1 MSSGDTPAS
10 IGFVGAGW
18 RADAYVTVAQ
28 ARPDLFSIDGV
39 LCRSDTSAQRVA
51 HRWGLPSTTSERE
64 FFARR
69 FDYVVL
75 CVPRDLVSSFLALG
89 MAADLPVLVETPL
102 AADIE
107 ELEALHR
114 RWATAPIQSAEQY
127 RYQPSHAARI
137 AVADSGLLG
146 AISTAEVSAAHDY
159 HGISLIRR
167 ILRTGFAPVSVRA
180 SAIDEPV
187 VSTLG
192 RAGWAPDLVTSPT
205 RRVRAELSFDGGTT
219 GLYDFTSEQY
229 FSPIRS
235 RRVAIRGD
243 RGELCND
250 DVAYMAGPAQPVR
263 QRLRRDQTGA
273 DGDLGGLHLRGITL
287 GDEVVYRNPL
297 APARLS
303 DDEIAIGTVLT
314 EMRRFTDSGTP
325 FYGIDEACEDQYL
338 ADLVQRAIATGA
350 VEHSTA
356 RPWAPSA

>member
-1 MSSGDTPAS
+1 MTDAPAS

-18 RADAYVTVAQ
+18 RSDAYFTVAQ

-39 LCRSDTSAQRVA
+39 LCRSDATAQRVA
-51 HRWGLPSTTSERE
+51 HRWGVPSTTAERE

-75 CVPRDLVSSFLALG
+75 CVPRDLVSDFLTLSLDAE
-89 MAADLPVLVETPL
+89 LPTLVETPL
-102 AADIE
+102 AASTE
-107 ELEALHR
+107 ELAALYR

-146 AISTAEVSAAHDY
+146 RVGTAEVSVAHDY
-159 HGISLIRR
+159 HGVSLIRR
-167 ILRTGFAPVSVRA
+167 ILGTGFSPVSVRA
-180 SAIDEPV
+180 SAIGEPV
-187 VSTLG
+187 VGTLG
-192 RAGWAPDLVTSPT
+192 RAGWAPELVATT
-205 RRVRAELSFDGGTT
+205 ARRVRAELRFDNGTT
-219 GLYDFTSEQY
+219 GLYDFTGEQY

-235 RRVAIRGD
+235 RRLAIRGE

-250 DVAYMAGPAQPVR
+250 EVTYMRAPAHPVR
-263 QRLRRDQTGA
+263 QQLQRDQTGS
-273 DGDLGGLHLRGITL
+273 DGDLDGLHLRGIAL
-287 GDEVVYRNPL
+287 GDNIVYRNPL

-314 EMRRFTDSGTP
+314 EMRRFVDSGTP

-338 ADLVQRAIATGA
+338 AGLMQRAIETGA
-350 VEHSTA
+350 IERTHA